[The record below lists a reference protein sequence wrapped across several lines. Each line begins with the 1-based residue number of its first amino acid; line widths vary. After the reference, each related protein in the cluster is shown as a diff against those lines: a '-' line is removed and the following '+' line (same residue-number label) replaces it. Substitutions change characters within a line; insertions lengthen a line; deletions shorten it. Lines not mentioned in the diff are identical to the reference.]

1 MHSFFSG
8 AWAACIIF
16 SSGKNLL
23 REKVFNAL
31 LHMIISCY
39 VLISLRWEHSGELN
53 WLKSPASTTL
63 IVFVMITLILF
74 GVLRIFDPARVRRL
88 AQNTL
93 WGKAGNDGVH
103 TKLFLVSRLFWQM
116 IQMITILTQE
126 AESTNWNKN
135 MLRNSKWC
143 TCKMISFVTFP
154 SGRFL
159 LVEMDLPPPNSCTL
173 SLTEKLK
180 IIKRKQMQ
188 NHHDLKPGDPD
199 EHGDCPRLRSTLCNG
214 WGKSCWQSR
223 FGEYHLHLIF
233 IVTTFIRWSYVDWY
247 RYWPTFSTRRPSHSC
262 SSRLFTLT
270 GAKIMKIMETKI
282 ITIMIIACFVVE

>member
-16 SSGKNLL
+16 SSGKTCLGKKRPPGPPVIFYPL
-23 REKVFNAL
+23 EIYSCSSMSKT
-31 LHMIISCY
+31 ISF
-39 VLISLRWEHSGELN
+39 LTPSHDNIMISLRWEHSGELN

-159 LVEMDLPPPNSCTL
+159 
-173 SLTEKLK
+173 
-180 IIKRKQMQ
+180 
-188 NHHDLKPGDPD
+188 
-199 EHGDCPRLRSTLCNG
+199 
-214 WGKSCWQSR
+214 
-223 FGEYHLHLIF
+223 F
-233 IVTTFIRWSYVDWY
+233 
-247 RYWPTFSTRRPSHSC
+247 
-262 SSRLFTLT
+262 
-270 GAKIMKIMETKI
+270 
-282 ITIMIIACFVVE
+282 

>member
-1 MHSFFSG
+1 MALQLGASPFTIIIVQVYFDIMHSFFRG

-88 AQNTL
+88 AQKTL

-159 LVEMDLPPPNSCTL
+159 
-173 SLTEKLK
+173 
-180 IIKRKQMQ
+180 
-188 NHHDLKPGDPD
+188 
-199 EHGDCPRLRSTLCNG
+199 
-214 WGKSCWQSR
+214 
-223 FGEYHLHLIF
+223 F
-233 IVTTFIRWSYVDWY
+233 
-247 RYWPTFSTRRPSHSC
+247 
-262 SSRLFTLT
+262 
-270 GAKIMKIMETKI
+270 
-282 ITIMIIACFVVE
+282 